1 SVWIFCICLFYLDFA
16 SFNCFFLYFL
26 QLDERERLPTVIRLT
41 GVKLSP
47 ILYISSNRGTG
58 SEAAAR
64 ILARQLVRLRQ
75 QITNLQGSRAQI
87 TGVATHTLALY
98 ANTSISTGIKGATK
112 AMVAMN
118 KVVFNL
124 ENIKIEMMS
133 EAIDETLDKDEVEK
147 ETEKLTNQV
156 LDEIV
161 LSSAPKGR
169 IASKNATPLV
179 NVKSEPT
186 TNVDDL
192 EKRLASL
199 Q

>member
-1 SVWIFCICLFYLDFA
+1 M
-16 SFNCFFLYFL
+16 
-26 QLDERERLPTVIRLT
+26 Q
-41 GVKLSP
+41 
-47 ILYISSNRGTG
+47 
-58 SEAAAR
+58 AAAR

-118 KVVFNL
+118 K
-124 ENIKIEMMS
+124 IEMMS

-147 ETEKLTNQV
+147 ETEKLTNQ
-156 LDEIV
+156 